1 MEVFSQ
7 SNDFVKIVEKHDL
20 LSREERFKQ
29 NALMV
34 DFCDTKEIRNLKGA
48 FNDYYE
54 TIQTMESIIDA
65 KTHEV

>member
-20 LSREERFKQ
+20 LSREERFRQ

-54 TIQTMESIIDA
+54 TL
-65 KTHEV
+65 